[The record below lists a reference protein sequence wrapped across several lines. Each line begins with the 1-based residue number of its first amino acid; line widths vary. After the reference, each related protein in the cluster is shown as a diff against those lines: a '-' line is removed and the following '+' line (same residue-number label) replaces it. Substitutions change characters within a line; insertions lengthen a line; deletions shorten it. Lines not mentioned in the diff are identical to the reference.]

1 MIMGFILLLYLFLNV
16 VLCIM
21 VVSNSDTTIENEI
34 EISKLKERIEKMELE
49 RGIEKIE
56 QQLRKEDD
64 LK

>member
-1 MIMGFILLLYLFLNV
+1 MIIGFVLLLYFFVNV

-21 VVSNSDTTIENEI
+21 VISNSDTTIENEI
-34 EISKLKERIEKMELE
+34 KISKLEEKIEKMELE

>member
-1 MIMGFILLLYLFLNV
+1 MIIGFVLLLYFVINTG
-16 VLCIM
+16 LCIM
-21 VVSNSDTTIENEI
+21 VMTNTTIDNEI
-34 EISKLKERIEKMELE
+34 EISKLKEKIEKIELE

>member
-1 MIMGFILLLYLFLNV
+1 MIIGFVLLLYFFVNV

-21 VVSNSDTTIENEI
+21 VLNNSDTTIENEI
-34 EISKLKERIEKMELE
+34 EISKLKEKIEKMELE